1 MSIGT
6 RLAKNR
12 AEKGITQESLAE
24 AVGISTSYISLIEN
38 GQKKPSYSLLIKLAN
53 YFDVSIDY
61 FFGTDTTET
70 KDPSVKFIENA
81 FKTIDRDKR
90 HKITSYLFQICGVK
104 RYEKIPFLSTPSDY
118 AKYILNNYHDGS
130 FPIDPKQILL
140 KLGVDIVTSTENHE
154 YEAVI
159 YQNPDRPILVID
171 PEVHDKRRIKFT
183 LATLLGHLVI
193 PWHLEGRYFREK
205 GKRSH
210 TEEDQSKIEAS
221 EFAGELLFPTERL
234 KEDFRTIEPSLVKL
248 EELAYK
254 KYDCSLTALSHKFVE
269 LSTKKYAIVT
279 SHNGEVTRKIEFN
292 LPFKLVDSI
301 RDGSVVD
308 SFITNP
314 PSNKEFRY
322 GEVTSRCWIDGA
334 SNYSIYEESML
345 DPSVGYAVTLL
356 RFTHK

>member
-38 GQKKPSYSLLIKLAN
+38 DQKKPSYSLLIKLAN

-61 FFGTDTTET
+61 FFGTDTSDT

-81 FKTIDRDKR
+81 FKTIDREKR
-90 HKITSYLFQICGVK
+90 QKVVSYLFQICGVK
-104 RYEKIPFLSTPSDY
+104 RYDKIPFLSYPTDY
-118 AKYILNNYHDGS
+118 AKYLNSNYHDGT
-130 FPIDPKQILL
+130 FPVDPKQILL
-140 KLGVDIVTSTENHE
+140 KLGVDIVKSNGSYE
-154 YEAVI
+154 YEAII
-159 YQNPDRPILVID
+159 YKNPDRPVLIID
-171 PEVHDKRRIKFT
+171 PEVNDKKRIKFT

-221 EFAGELLFPTERL
+221 KFADELLFPTERL
-234 KEDFRTIEPSLVKL
+234 KEDFRTIEPSLAKL
-248 EELAYK
+248 EALAYE
-254 KYDCSLTALSHKFVE
+254 KYDCSLTALLHKFVE
-269 LSTKKYAIVT
+269 LSTKKYALVT
-279 SHNGEVTRKIEFN
+279 SHKRDITRKIEFN
-292 LPFKLVDSI
+292 LPLKLVDRI
-301 RDGSVVD
+301 KEGSMVD
-308 SFITNP
+308 SFLTNP
-314 PSNKEFRY
+314 PPNKDFRC
-322 GEVTSRCWIDGA
+322 GEVDSRCWIEGA

>member
-1 MSIGT
+1 MSIGV

-12 AEKGITQESLAE
+12 TEKGITQESLAE

-61 FFGTDTTET
+61 FFGTDTAET
-70 KDPSVKFIENA
+70 KDPSIKFIENA

-90 HKITSYLFQICGVK
+90 QKVVLYLFQICGVK
-104 RYEKIPFLSTPSDY
+104 KYDKIPFLSTPIDY
-118 AKYILNNYHDGS
+118 AKYIINNYHDGTY
-130 FPIDPKQILL
+130 PIDPKQILS
-140 KLGVDIVTSTENHE
+140 KLGVDIVTSNETHE

-159 YQNPDRPILVID
+159 YQNQDRPVLVID
-171 PEVHDKRRIKFT
+171 PEVEDKRRIKFT

-210 TEEDQSKIEAS
+210 TEEDQYKIEAS
-221 EFAGELLFPTERL
+221 EFAGGLLFPTERL

-269 LSTKKYAIVT
+269 LSTKKYAMVT
-279 SHNGEVTRKIEFN
+279 SHNREVTRKIEFN

-314 PSNKEFRY
+314 PSKKEFRC
-322 GEVTSRCWIDGA
+322 GEVDSRCWIDGA
-334 SNYSIYEESML
+334 SNYSIFEESML

>member
-38 GQKKPSYSLLIKLAN
+38 DQKKPSYSLLIKLAN

-61 FFGTDTTET
+61 FFGTDTTGT

-81 FKTIDRDKR
+81 FKALDRDKR
-90 HKITSYLFQICGVK
+90 QKVVSYLFQICGVK
-104 RYEKIPFLSTPSDY
+104 RYEKIPFLSSPTDY
-118 AKYILNNYHDGS
+118 AKYLINNSHDGT
-130 FPIDPKQILL
+130 FPVDPEEILL
-140 KLGVDIVTSTENHE
+140 KLGVDIVTANENYE

-159 YQNPDRPILVID
+159 YKNPDKPVLVID
-171 PEVHDKRRIKFT
+171 PEINDKRRIKFT

-221 EFAGELLFPTERL
+221 KFADELLFPTERL
-234 KEDFRTIEPSLVKL
+234 KEDFRAIETSLVKL

-269 LSTKKYAIVT
+269 LSTKKYAIIT
-279 SHNGEVTRKIEFN
+279 SHNREITRKIEFN
-292 LPFKLVDSI
+292 LPFTLVDSI
-301 RDGSVVD
+301 QEDSMVD
-308 SFITNP
+308 TFFINP
-314 PSNKEFRY
+314 PSNKEFRC
-322 GEVTSRCWIDGA
+322 GEVDSRCWIKGA
-334 SNYSIYEESML
+334 SNYCVYEESML